1 MANNPELNSDLA
13 SVLETA
19 LHLVTSDRAEQH
31 GDAIAQHQLAAAF
44 WTVYLEG
51 RGMLLAGP
59 IRGHDIA
66 QMMLLLKVSRGVL
79 GSFNPDTFVDQ
90 AGYAALSFAV
100 QKAEHSDAN

>member
-1 MANNPELNSDLA
+1 MANDAILNDDLR

-19 LHLVTSDRAEQH
+19 IHLVTSDRAHQH

-44 WTVYLEG
+44 WSTYLEG

-59 IRGHDIA
+59 LRPHDVA

-79 GSFNPDTFVDQ
+79 GSFNPDTYIDQ
-90 AGYAALSFAV
+90 AGYAALTYAV
-100 QKAEHSDAN
+100 QKDEEDHVD